1 MNWTKITRH
10 KHTKKRCTYMYNTYI
25 YILYMETIWKP
36 MQNKQTSPTFLDPPR
51 LGIQRSHWT
60 SWRDRGSDRPFQGA
74 FGMLAFG
81 EGNQPHIHLIW
92 LVVSTHL
99 KNISQNGNLPQI
111 GVNKK
116 IFETTHQTLHSGYWV
131 YQYII
136 VYPLLK
142 ILMKWAHLG

>member
-1 MNWTKITRH
+1 
-10 KHTKKRCTYMYNTYI
+10 
-25 YILYMETIWKP
+25 
-36 MQNKQTSPTFLDPPR
+36 
-51 LGIQRSHWT
+51 
-60 SWRDRGSDRPFQGA
+60 
-74 FGMLAFG
+74 MLAFG
-81 EGNQPHIHLIW
+81 EDNQPHIHLIW

-136 VYPLLK
+136 VYPPFENFNEMGPLGVNVNDQLK
-142 ILMKWAHLG
+142 NHVI